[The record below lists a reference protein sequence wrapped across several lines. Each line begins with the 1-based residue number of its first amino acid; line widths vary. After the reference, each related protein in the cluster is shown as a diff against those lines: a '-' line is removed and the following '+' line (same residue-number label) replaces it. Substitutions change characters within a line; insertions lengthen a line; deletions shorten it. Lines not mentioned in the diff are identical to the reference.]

1 MKEKP
6 ILFSTEMI
14 KAILSGR
21 KTQTRRIINPQ
32 PIYHHGEGK
41 YTSFSW
47 KDGFFALYQ
56 YPENS
61 LILEHCPYKLNQKLW
76 VRETWRVGA
85 WKQTGN
91 NWDNYGLMAIDYKAG
106 NFIRKE
112 WLKAYDFDF
121 FDKLVKQSIEE
132 AKKANV
138 KKDEYDYYVWNPGE
152 SPCRWRPSIFMP
164 RWASRINLEIIN
176 IRIERIQDIS
186 EENANAEGIFF
197 TDYGTNCFHPKPCP
211 LPEYHKTHNLKN
223 GWNWKNSKSD
233 SECWGSAKFAFAA
246 LWNSI
251 NEKRGYGWDLNPW
264 VWVIEFKKF

>member
-152 SPCRWRPSIFMP
+152 SPCRWRPSLFMP
-164 RWASRINLEIIN
+164 RWASRINLKITNVKVEKL
-176 IRIERIQDIS
+176 QDIT
-186 EENANAEGIFF
+186 EEDAKAEGLFF
-197 TDYGTNCFHPKPCP
+197 TDHGKDQWGNQRP
-211 LPEYHKTHNLKN
+211 
-223 GWNWKNSKSD
+223 GWNIKSE
-233 SECWGSAKFAFAA
+233 SIKGWEKCLGTAKFGFAS